1 MKLSIIIPVKDG
13 KDFIERCL
21 NSVEKQLTDEVEC
34 IVIDDGSTDGTT
46 EILKE
51 YVGKKGFGIY
61 RQDKSRGV
69 SDARNAGITFAKGEY
84 ITFLDSDDEYVEN
97 AIKKM
102 LNTTAQ
108 QKDIVQFN
116 QLRHYDETGKTMLRY
131 TNPTGTYS
139 LYCRPQMW
147 CMVWNKIYRTKFLKD
162 NHIWFK
168 TGMQFGED
176 EHFNLKCMLA
186 DATYWHT
193 KEATVIKHFDN
204 KNSLCH
210 KITSAELHKQ
220 DDVLTSLYWGMIY
233 LNDLDKATN
242 GNKPTEMDKRI
253 KEVEGIIKEHRAS
266 RLYQQT
272 GLRKA
277 DA

>member
-1 MKLSIIIPVKDG
+1 MKLTIIIPVKDE
-13 KDFIERCL
+13 KDFIRRCL

-34 IVIDDGSTDGTT
+34 IVIDDGSIDGTT

-69 SDARNAGITFAKGEY
+69 SDARNAGMSFATGEY
-84 ITFLDSDDEYVEN
+84 ITFLDADDEYN
-97 AIKKM
+97 NHAITTM
-102 LNTTAQ
+102 LNSTKI

-116 QLRHYDETGKTMLRY
+116 QLRHYEEYNRTVLKY
-131 TNPTGTYS
+131 TNPSGAYS
-139 LYCRPQMW
+139 LSNRPHMW
-147 CMVWNKIYRTKFLKD
+147 CMVWNKIYRTKFLRE
-162 NHIWFK
+162 NSIWFK

-186 DATYWHT
+186 DASYWHT

-220 DDVLTSLYWGMIY
+220 DDVLTSMYWGLIY
-233 LNDLDKATN
+233 LNDLEKAQN
-242 GNKPTEMDKRI
+242 GNRPTETDKKI
-253 KEVEGIIKEHRAS
+253 HEIESIIKEHRAS
-266 RLYQQT
+266 RLYQET

-277 DA
+277 EQ

>member
-1 MKLSIIIPVKDG
+1 MKLSIIIPVKDE
-13 KDFIERCL
+13 KDFIVRCL
-21 NSVEKQLTDEVEC
+21 SSVDKQLTDEVEC

-84 ITFLDSDDEYVEN
+84 ITFLDADDEYAEN

-102 LNTTAQ
+102 LNATVQ

-116 QLRHYDETGKTMLRY
+116 QFRHYDELGRTTLKY
-131 TNPTGTYS
+131 DNPSGTYS
-139 LYCRPQMW
+139 LYQRPKMW
-147 CMVWNKIYRTKFLKD
+147 CMVWNKIYRTKFLKE
-162 NHIWFK
+162 NQIWFK

-210 KITSAELHKQ
+210 KMTMAELHKQ
-220 DDVLTSLYWGMIY
+220 DDILTSLYWGLIY
-233 LNDLDKATN
+233 LNDLEKASNDNKSTETDK
-242 GNKPTEMDKRI
+242 KIR
-253 KEVEGIIKEHRAS
+253 EVESIIKEHRAS
-266 RLYQQT
+266 RLYQET

-277 DA
+277 EE